1 MTRSKIVRQAAKSA
15 TLASRCSPV
24 LRNVLTDL
32 SPDYTA
38 EMVVLDYGGMAFP
51 VQIFWHPKEPTA
63 LELLGLLGDELVEV
77 LNTFVKLEEEAT

>member
-1 MTRSKIVRQAAKSA
+1 MTRPKSVRQAAKNA
-15 TLASRCSPV
+15 VLASRYSPV
-24 LRNVLTDL
+24 LRNVLIDL

-38 EMVVLDYGGMAFP
+38 EMVVLDYGVMAFP

-63 LELLGLLGDELVEV
+63 LELLGLLGDELVED